1 MYTDYSRAEVSKIAS
16 CINIDGK
23 VELIL
28 LIEDKNLQLLLRGVR
43 A

>member
-1 MYTDYSRAEVSKIAS
+1 MYSDYSRAEVAKIAS

-23 VELIL
+23 VELTL

-43 A
+43 V

>member
-1 MYTDYSRAEVSKIAS
+1 MYTDYSRAEVAKIAS
-16 CINIDGK
+16 CINVNGR

-28 LIEDKNLQLLLRGVR
+28 LIEDRNLQLLLKG

>member
-1 MYTDYSRAEVSKIAS
+1 MYTDYSRAEVAKIAS
-16 CINIDGK
+16 CININGK

-28 LIEDKNLQLLLRGVR
+28 LIEDKSLQLLLRG

>member
-1 MYTDYSRAEVSKIAS
+1 MYSDYSRAEVAKIAS
-16 CINIDGK
+16 CINVNGR

-28 LIEDKNLQLLLRGVR
+28 LIEDKSLQLLLRG